1 MGGNG
6 GRSIYAENVLGLFEK
21 NTENSVYCRS
31 YGVTAAD
38 TVTVDVAFTAVI
50 WYMAL
55 QQQIAP

>member
-38 TVTVDVAFTAVI
+38 TVTVDVAP
-50 WYMAL
+50 
-55 QQQIAP
+55 QQQVVIQ